1 MRGALRRRCAPH
13 VPQAQQLLGQGSA
26 STHLTVP
33 GHLWKPGGLEIAR
46 NAVLVQLALQP
57 WWSKAF
63 LPGKIF
69 LVKGVLWL
77 KYEEG
82 WKQSLQGEKY
92 GYCARIDRGNLHVSE
107 LFFTQNIP
115 AS

>member
-1 MRGALRRRCAPH
+1 MPLCTPCAPGT
-13 VPQAQQLLGQGSA
+13 AAARAGQHQHPSYSA
-26 STHLTVP
+26 RALVEA
-33 GHLWKPGGLEIAR
+33 WGLEIVR
-46 NAVLVQLALQP
+46 NTVLVQLALQP

>member
-1 MRGALRRRCAPH
+1 MCEEPCDAAVHPVCPRHSSSWGRTLVEA
-13 VPQAQQLLGQGSA
+13 
-26 STHLTVP
+26 
-33 GHLWKPGGLEIAR
+33 WGLEIAR

-82 WKQSLQGEKY
+82 WKQ
-92 GYCARIDRGNLHVSE
+92 
-107 LFFTQNIP
+107 
-115 AS
+115 